1 MKHFILLLTFLFSI
15 ALTAQT
21 MRETRAVWVST
32 NFRLDWPPRSYDE
45 NVQKKELIKILR
57 VANLL
62 EIYYLEAQL
71 SKKQQKKIPE
81 YNLLCKT
88 KNVRSR

>member
-1 MKHFILLLTFLFSI
+1 MCKQFT
-15 ALTAQT
+15 
-21 MRETRAVWVST
+21 
-32 NFRLDWPPRSYDE
+32 
-45 NVQKKELIKILR
+45 KKELIQILR